1 MAQIVK
7 ETMLQ
12 STEAKGCI
20 KSWQKITWQWM
31 TSENSVEKK
40 PGESSKAPGTESHTI
55 TEERASSCTADG
67 ALSSSL
73 EGQVHGKE
81 SES

>member
-1 MAQIVK
+1 MAMHEVRK
-7 ETMLQ
+7 H
-12 STEAKGCI
+12 
-20 KSWQKITWQWM
+20 
-31 TSENSVEKK
+31 SVEKTA
-40 PGESSKAPGTESHTI
+40 GESSKAPGTESDII
-55 TEERASSCTADG
+55 TEERASCTADG